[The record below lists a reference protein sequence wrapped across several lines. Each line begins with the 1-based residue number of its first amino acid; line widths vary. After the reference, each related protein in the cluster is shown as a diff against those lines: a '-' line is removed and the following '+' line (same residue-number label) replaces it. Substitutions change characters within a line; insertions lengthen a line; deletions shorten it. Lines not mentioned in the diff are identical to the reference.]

1 MGTAPSHRNA
11 FTRLPSILG
20 WRPDSTTHRHAS
32 MRQNRDEI
40 QELREGH
47 DEEEEGKKT
56 PMEKEG
62 GWRGKQ
68 KASQWR
74 WEES

>member
-1 MGTAPSHRNA
+1 
-11 FTRLPSILG
+11 
-20 WRPDSTTHRHAS
+20 

-56 PMEKEG
+56 PMKKEG

>member
-1 MGTAPSHRNA
+1 
-11 FTRLPSILG
+11 
-20 WRPDSTTHRHAS
+20 

>member
-1 MGTAPSHRNA
+1 
-11 FTRLPSILG
+11 
-20 WRPDSTTHRHAS
+20 

-47 DEEEEGKKT
+47 DEGEEGKKT
-56 PMEKEG
+56 TMEKEG

-68 KASQWR
+68 KASQLR

>member
-1 MGTAPSHRNA
+1 
-11 FTRLPSILG
+11 
-20 WRPDSTTHRHAS
+20 

-62 GWRGKQ
+62 GWMERQTESVAMEMGGKLRGIMLFYYMLFEQ
-68 KASQWR
+68 LLCVLA
-74 WEES
+74 